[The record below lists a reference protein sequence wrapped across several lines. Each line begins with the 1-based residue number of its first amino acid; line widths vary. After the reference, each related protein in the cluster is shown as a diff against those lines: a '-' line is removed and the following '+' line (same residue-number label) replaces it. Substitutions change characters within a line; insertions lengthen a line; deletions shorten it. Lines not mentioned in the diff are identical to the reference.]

1 MNTWLIEPRDP
12 IIFRDGRPFNP
23 TPGARA
29 KSLPFPYP
37 STLAGA
43 VRTRAGQNEQGVFDT
58 RRADEL
64 RQINIRGPIL
74 AEQDQPNGWYFPA
87 PEDCVVLQSAK
98 ETDEKMAERLWAR
111 PTSSGKNAW
120 TNLQDD
126 LELISVNPVK
136 KGKAHPNAPRFWR
149 WEKLAAWL
157 ENPADDEQLIN
168 LAELGILGLTRESR
182 IHVKMQIGL
191 HTAEREMLFETSG
204 LEFVSMADKK
214 TSFYALAVETDATLS
229 KGADFLGGER
239 RLVNWRE
246 GDKFPA
252 CPQSIKDAI
261 RAAKHCRLLLATQ
274 AIFEKGYLPS
284 WLASSMSG
292 VTVRV
297 RAAAVPR
304 YQAVS
309 GWDFKEKHPK
319 ASRRLASA
327 GSVYFL
333 ELIGDDAA
341 IEQFV
346 ESIWL
351 HNISDTEQDRRDG
364 FGLALLGTWN
374 GAVEPLKVEVK
385 E

>member
-12 IIFRDGRPFNP
+12 VIFRDGRPFNP
-23 TPGARA
+23 TPGTRA

-64 RQINIRGPIL
+64 RQVGICGPVLVEI
-74 AEQDQPNGWYFPA
+74 DQPNGWYFPT

-98 ETDEKMAERLWAR
+98 EIDEKMAERLWAR
-111 PTSSGKNAW
+111 PTSLGINEL
-120 TNLQDD
+120 TNLKDD
-126 LELISVNPVK
+126 LELISINPVRR
-136 KGKAHPNAPRFWR
+136 GKAHPNAPRFWK
-149 WEKLAAWL
+149 WEKLAKWL
-157 ENPADDEQLIN
+157 ESPADDEHQIN
-168 LAELGILGLTRESR
+168 LDELGILGLPRENR
-182 IHVKMQIGL
+182 IHVKMQAGL
-191 HTAEREMLFETSG
+191 HTAESGMLFETSG
-204 LEFVSMADKK
+204 LEFVGVGNNKVSL
-214 TSFYALAVETDATLS
+214 YALAVETEASLS

-246 GDKFPA
+246 GDNFPA
-252 CPQSIKDAI
+252 CPKQIKDTI
-261 RAAKHCRLLLATQ
+261 RSTKHCRLLLATQ

-284 WLASSMSG
+284 WLASCTPG

-319 ASRRLASA
+319 ASRRLAPA

-333 ELIGDDAA
+333 ELSGDDAA

-351 HNISDTEQDRRDG
+351 HNISDAEQDRRDG

-374 GAVEPLKVEVK
+374 GIVEPLKVEVK